1 MRWSALV
8 CTAIVALFVS
18 EAHAQTATAI
28 RNGRIDRTIDVKDF
42 DDFEFYLPDT
52 TTELAIYAQW
62 SNGSVVVLDDIT
74 LLCVSGPDGLAGTE
88 EEDDDLTF
96 GNSRQT
102 SYKVVPGRMWY
113 TTTVSGQ
120 RCWIQLDFQDKDQY
134 DRSAQARFTIIM
146 SETGATEGTWNS
158 ASAFDLQMMREKKL
172 ATGAVVEGP

>member
-8 CTAIVALFVS
+8 CAAIVAFFVS

-42 DDFEFYLPDT
+42 DDFGFYLPNT
-52 TTELAIYAQW
+52 TKELAIYAQW

-74 LLCVSGPDGLAGTE
+74 LLCIYGPDGLGGTE

-102 SYKVVPGRMWY
+102 SYKVAPGRMWY

-120 RCWIQLDFQDKDQY
+120 RCWIRLDFQHKDRY
-134 DRSAQARFTIIM
+134 DQSAQARFTIIM
-146 SETGATEGTWNS
+146 SETGATEGTWDS
-158 ASAFDLQMMREKKL
+158 ASVFDLQMMHEKKL
-172 ATGAVVEGP
+172 TAGAVVEKP